1 MSDVPLV
8 GGKNASLGEMIQNLS
23 ERKICQEKDALKIL
37 IEAIKEAGYT
47 PGKDVSL
54 SLDVAASSLYK
65 NGKYYLGGK
74 EYTSDDLINFYK
86 QLIDEFPIISIED
99 AMAEDDWDGWQ
110 KLQKSIGFNTI
121 LIGDDIFVTN
131 KKFIAKGIKNNIANA
146 VLIKPNQ
153 VGTLSATM
161 EAIVLAKQNNWK
173 WIISHRSGETLDTSI
188 ADIAYATNA
197 YGIKSGAPHQSPT
210 MDPAQDVRRVKY
222 ERIAYLDIIPP
233 PANNL

>member
-1 MSDVPLV
+1 MSKNLMWFREFNMSDVPLV

-74 EYTSDDLINFYK
+74 EYTSNDLINFYK

-99 AMAEDDWDGWQ
+99 AMAEDD
-110 KLQKSIGFNTI
+110 
-121 LIGDDIFVTN
+121 
-131 KKFIAKGIKNNIANA
+131 
-146 VLIKPNQ
+146 
-153 VGTLSATM
+153 
-161 EAIVLAKQNNWK
+161 
-173 WIISHRSGETLDTSI
+173 
-188 ADIAYATNA
+188 
-197 YGIKSGAPHQSPT
+197 
-210 MDPAQDVRRVKY
+210 
-222 ERIAYLDIIPP
+222 
-233 PANNL
+233 